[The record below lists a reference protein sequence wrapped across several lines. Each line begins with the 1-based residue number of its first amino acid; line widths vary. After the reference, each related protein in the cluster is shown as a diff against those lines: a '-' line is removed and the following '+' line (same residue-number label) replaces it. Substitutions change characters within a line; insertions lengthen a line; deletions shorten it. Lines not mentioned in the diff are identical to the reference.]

1 MRASNFSIR
10 PIVNG
15 DGSRLLGFEALLR
28 LRDENGEYISPSVF
42 VPIAEARGY
51 IKAIGTW
58 VIREAT
64 RQIAQWPQDLFVSVN
79 LSPVQF
85 GDGDLVRIV
94 ETALRD
100 ANISGKRLE
109 IEVVESLLLDR
120 SDDILA
126 QLRELRALG
135 ISIDMDDFG
144 TGYSS
149 LGYLW
154 RFPFDKLKIDQSFMV
169 ALENG
174 EPNVSRLL
182 ETIVSMAHHLKMKVT
197 TEGVETEAQVAL
209 MKSLGCDQLQG
220 YFFGRPMPADQA
232 AAEILTR
239 FRHNVA
245 ESPSDVP
252 VLQRANHAS

>member
-1 MRASNFSIR
+1 
-10 PIVNG
+10 
-15 DGSRLLGFEALLR
+15 
-28 LRDENGEYISPSVF
+28 
-42 VPIAEARGY
+42 
-51 IKAIGTW
+51 
-58 VIREAT
+58 
-64 RQIAQWPQDLFVSVN
+64 
-79 LSPVQF
+79 
-85 GDGDLVRIV
+85 
-94 ETALRD
+94 
-100 ANISGKRLE
+100 LE

-126 QLRELRALG
+126 QLRQLKMLG

-220 YFFGRPMPADQA
+220 YFFGRPMPADKV

-245 ESPSDVP
+245 ETPAAAPS
-252 VLQRANHAS
+252 LARANHHP